1 MTPHINVHL
10 RDGASQLQRLMAELQ
25 DGFVKVDER
34 SLEELLTFAKQYA
47 KSVLYFDHLPPNVNK
62 ENGDWADFF
71 NFDPKQLLEQ
81 LSTRDNIEPH
91 LALYLTFLQLIQTLQ
106 EQANGF
112 TQNHLDFYYRNV
124 LNLQPLNGRADE
136 VHVVFELA
144 RTATEQ
150 FLAAGTT
157 LDGGKD
163 DTGTKRLYKLD
174 NDIVVNTAVITD
186 LRSTYVPED
195 KVDEVHYATVANS
208 QDGLGG
214 KLPPEDQ
221 SWSAFGREA
230 DTDRKLPALPVQ
242 KTGFALAS
250 QVLEMKEGDRIVTVE
265 ITLAIDSSFNL
276 TEANKLGANALEIF
290 YSGEKGWIGPNAA
303 TLKFSAITGSTQRV
317 KMEITDGGLNK
328 SVPAVTGYNAAL
340 LGKDF
345 NTQQPLMQV
354 LFTQTTSGKL
364 RKMLLRST
372 VVNTRMKVA
381 VNGVTTLQL
390 QNDMGLLDPK
400 KAFMPFGP
408 IPVKG
413 ASFYV
418 GYEEVLQ
425 KNIDQFSFDV
435 SWQGAP
441 ESFRTHYDNYFERD
455 ALFRIAS
462 RSINS
467 DLRIVGSVLN
477 NSLSVLNDNNPISNN
492 DYFTAKIAVKGQS
505 NNINT
510 KLFGNN
516 ATEDVRWPL
525 GGAPA
530 VTSIPSSYKILSNTF
545 KSYYTDQKLVLASP
559 NFYSYSNVGL
569 AISNWWKL
577 PLLNLVNPVKP
588 VDTTKGFARIT
599 LDKDFFHKKYPGVFA
614 TRMREEVSEDQL
626 PLEPY
631 TPLIKTFSLNYTA
644 STSVV
649 NVNDINFSA
658 FNTRE
663 LQFFHADV
671 FGVAEQ
677 HGYLKDNFNKLL
689 KLSSTNVFLLPQH
702 PVGGAFYIG
711 LDKVEYGQS
720 VSCLFQLAEGSAD
733 PEADT
738 QDVQW
743 SILCSNEWR
752 SFRPEELLMDHTNH
766 LLRSGII
773 KWAIPAEASKDN
785 TLFPAGKLWIRGQV
799 KDPRAICRFIQ
810 LHTQAVKAT
819 FVQGTGATVMN
830 VLAAGTI
837 SKLSEKLASIKKVEQ
852 PYGSDNGQLPENN
865 VEFQTRVS
873 ERLRH
878 KQRAVMAWDYER
890 MVLQQFPEV
899 YKVKCLQHSAAGTDS
914 CCAGQSP
921 GHVAIIV
928 VPDLR
933 NRNAINPLEPKV
945 SKDTLVSIQDYLQA
959 HTGMFVTLHVENPHY
974 EKVVLDF
981 KVRFKTLGD
990 TGYYKKLLN
999 EELKQFL
1006 SPWAF
1011 SASQDIA
1018 FGGAARKSVLLNF
1031 IDGRDYV
1038 DFVTDCNMYHQ
1049 VGNKKSGNV
1058 NEIIVSDPRAIL
1070 VSGNTH
1076 TINDYT
1082 LQDVC
1087 K

>member
-34 SLEELLTFAKQYA
+34 TLEELLAFAKQYA
-47 KSVLYFDHLPPNVNK
+47 QSVLYYDHLPPNVNK
-62 ENGDWADFF
+62 ANGNWADFF
-71 NFDPKQLLEQ
+71 HFDTKQLIAQ

-91 LALYLTFLQLIQTLQ
+91 LALYLTFLQLIQSLQ
-106 EQANGF
+106 EQVNGF

-124 LNLQPLNGRADE
+124 LDLQPLIGRADE

-150 FLAAGTT
+150 FLKAGTT

-163 DTGTKRLYKLD
+163 ETGNRRIYQLD
-174 NDIVVNTAVITD
+174 NDIVVNTAAITD
-186 LRSTYVPED
+186 LRSTYVPENRI
-195 KVDEVHYATVANS
+195 DEVHYATAANS
-208 QDGLGG
+208 LDGLGA

-230 DTDRKLPALPVQ
+230 DTNRKLPALPLQ

-250 QVLEMKEGDRIVTVE
+250 QVLEMKEGDRTVTVE
-265 ITLAIDSSFNL
+265 IQLAIDSSFNL
-276 TEANKLGANALEIF
+276 TEANNLGANALEVF

-303 TLKFSAITGSTQRV
+303 TLKFSAITGTTTRV
-317 KMEITDGGLNK
+317 KMEITDGGLTK
-328 SVPAVTGYNAAL
+328 AVPAVTNYNAAL

-354 LFTQTTSGKL
+354 LFTQTSSGKL
-364 RKMLLRST
+364 RKMLLKST
-372 VVNTRMKVA
+372 VQNSRIKVA

-435 SWQGAP
+435 SWQGTP
-441 ESFRTHYDNYFERD
+441 QSFRSHYANYFPPD
-455 ALFRIAS
+455 AMFLARRISSDFRIMG
-462 RSINS
+462 N
-467 DLRIVGSVLN
+467 DLLDIGSLQAMN
-477 NSLSVLNDNNPISNN
+477 NNNPIANN

-505 NNINT
+505 TNINT
-510 KLFGNN
+510 KLFGND

-525 GGAPA
+525 SGTPA
-530 VTSIPSSYKILSNTF
+530 ITSIPSSYKILSNTF

-569 AISNWWKL
+569 GISNWWKL
-577 PLLNLVNPVKP
+577 PLLNIVNPVKP

-599 LDKDFFHKKYPGVFA
+599 LDKDFFHKKYPGIFA
-614 TRMREEVSEDQL
+614 TRMRQEAPEDQL

-644 STSVV
+644 STSTV
-649 NVNDINFSA
+649 NVTDVNFTA

-677 HGYLKDNFNKLL
+677 HGYLKENFNRLL
-689 KLSSTNVFLLPQH
+689 KLNNTSVYLLPQH

-752 SFRPEELLMDHTNH
+752 NFQPEELLMDHTNH

-773 KWAIPAEASKDN
+773 KWAIPAEAAKDN
-785 TLFPAGKLWIRGQV
+785 TLLPAGKLWVRGQV
-799 KDPRAICRFIQ
+799 KDPRAVCRFIQ

-819 FVQGTGATVMN
+819 FVQGSGTTVMN

-837 SKLSEKLASIKKVEQ
+837 SKLTEKLASVKKAEQ
-852 PYGSDNGQLPENN
+852 PYGSFNGQLPESN
-865 VEFQTRVS
+865 VPYETRVS

-878 KQRAVMAWDYER
+878 KHRAVMAWDYER

-899 YKVKCLQHSAAGTDS
+899 YKVKCLQHSGPGTDS

-959 HTGMFVTLHVENPHY
+959 HTGLFVTVHAENPHY

-999 EELKQFL
+999 EEIKQFL

-1011 SASQDIA
+1011 SGSQDIA
-1018 FGGAARKSVLLNF
+1018 FGGSARKSVLLNF

-1038 DFVTDCNMYHQ
+1038 DFVTECNMYHI
-1049 VGNKKSGNV
+1049 VGNTKSVNV

-1070 VSGNTH
+1070 VSGNSH

-1087 K
+1087 T